1 MALVDTQGFVMA
13 VDRSLFGPQG
23 RRWIERKL
31 PDVVTNLAF
40 IGVSAVGAL
49 ILAFH
54 VSCIEGPSP
63 TESTSLHRFT
73 YAAALLV
80 EVSNSSQHGV
90 VVDTVGF
97 MPCQQSLH
105 LMQWCSVCN
114 SVGKR
119 YYCLYK
125 VV

>member
-40 IGVSAVGAL
+40 ISVSAVGAL

-54 VSCIEGPSP
+54 VSFVEK
-63 TESTSLHRFT
+63 
-73 YAAALLV
+73 LL
-80 EVSNSSQHGV
+80 QH
-90 VVDTVGF
+90 
-97 MPCQQSLH
+97 S
-105 LMQWCSVCN
+105 CS
-114 SVGKR
+114 G
-119 YYCLYK
+119 
-125 VV
+125 

>member
-49 ILAFH
+49 ILCFH
-54 VSCIEGPSP
+54 VSVWESLCSP
-63 TESTSLHRFT
+63 G
-73 YAAALLV
+73 A
-80 EVSNSSQHGV
+80 G
-90 VVDTVGF
+90 
-97 MPCQQSLH
+97 
-105 LMQWCSVCN
+105 
-114 SVGKR
+114 
-119 YYCLYK
+119 
-125 VV
+125 